1 MLCKCGCGQQTR
13 NNNKWILGHNSRFK
27 EVSLLARQ
35 NANISGVLI
44 NWTPIITDVRYA
56 YMKKPKVTSTGTKPV
71 MGVINEQ
78 QLSIKKPTGL
88 RGTYQK
94 DNYNVDSS

>member
-1 MLCKCGCGQQTR
+1 MTT
-13 NNNKWILGHNSRFK
+13 IIFSIDTVIVK
-27 EVSLLARQ
+27 EGSGGFEIIIEREIDFEID
-35 NANISGVLI
+35 ANISGVLI